1 MFLLKK
7 KRAISNLTILIVA
20 VIIVAA
26 LIGTVIMSG
35 LLPSLGGKIVGSGNL
50 KTEVMEFSDFSALD
64 IGYGFEVEITRS
76 SSYSVS
82 ITGDRNVFNRIE
94 VSKSGDNLRIGLKP
108 GIVYSRLTLKAKI
121 TLPELVNF
129 EASGGTHGTV
139 EGFNASNKF
148 VLELSGGSNIRMMDM
163 VFEELDADLS
173 GGSSIEIDGEATD
186 LTLEASS
193 GSSLDL
199 EDLQVHD
206 ANIVLSGGSH
216 GTIKLDGRLDADLSG
231 GSRLE
236 YIGEPTMGNITTSG
250 GSSIRAK

>member
-1 MFLLKK
+1 MFLFNR

-26 LIGTVIMSG
+26 LIGTVVMSG
-35 LLPSLGGKIVGSGNL
+35 LLPSLSGEIVGSGNL

-64 IGYGFEVEITRS
+64 IGYGFEVKVTKS

-82 ITGDRNVFNRIE
+82 ITGDRNVFNRVV
-94 VSKSGDNLRIGLKP
+94 VSKSGDSLRIGLKP
-108 GIVYSRLTLKAKI
+108 GIVYRRLTLRAEI
-121 TLPELVNF
+121 SMPELIDF
-129 EASGGTHGTV
+129 EASGGAHGTV
-139 EGFNASNKF
+139 EGFSSSNKF
-148 VLELSGGSNIRMMDM
+148 ILELSGGSEIKMTDM

-193 GSSLDL
+193 GSSFELGG
-199 EDLQVHD
+199 LQVHD
-206 ANIVLSGGSH
+206 ANINLSGGSH
-216 GTIKLDGRLDADLSG
+216 GTIMLDGRLDANLSG

-250 GSSIRAK
+250 GSSIKAK